1 MRGDPDVD
9 ALPCKQVSRS
19 ASEPLLLSLVNHK
32 IHVLSVSTC
41 AKLKRSVQ
49 LDLGHRKHG
58 GTEKGGVIS
67 PLLSNISLHWFE
79 TCAMMVAKATNQVM
93 SIVRYADDFVILA
106 REWADGF
113 VQRIENELENRF
125 GLVVKRGKK
134 RILDMKAD
142 RSALSF
148 LGYEFRCTI
157 SSVASTSFELVLRSR
172 RRMDVQ

>member
-1 MRGDPDVD
+1 MEAAHRKLEGIAKRCDVKY
-9 ALPCKQVSRS
+9 LNLRS
-19 ASEPLLLSLVNHK
+19 ARHSEGEQF
-32 IHVLSVSTC
+32 C
-41 AKLKRSVQ
+41 AVR
-49 LDLGHRKHG
+49 R
-58 GTEKGGVIS
+58 
-67 PLLSNISLHWFE
+67 
-79 TCAMMVAKATNQVM
+79 VAEGKATNQVM

-172 RRMDVQ
+172 RRMDVH

>member
-79 TCAMMVAKATNQVM
+79 TCAMMVAKTTNQVM
-93 SIVRYADDFVILA
+93 SIVRYADDFVTLA
-106 REWADGF
+106 REMGGW
-113 VQRIENELENRF
+113 ICS
-125 GLVVKRGKK
+125 
-134 RILDMKAD
+134 AD
-142 RSALSF
+142 RKRT
-148 LGYEFRCTI
+148 GKPVWTCGEKG
-157 SSVASTSFELVLRSR
+157 EEKNSR
-172 RRMDVQ
+172 HESRQVRAIVSRL